1 MADFISAQGEKQVT
15 SPLLKDHAKI
25 RELLGELK
33 ANTTRYDLPLIRKNV
48 QALKDEAG
56 QHTLKEETV
65 LFLIGMKFLRADN
78 SKLPELIRE
87 HHQTASRLSA
97 LSNLLYSPRM
107 MDAEDQIQQLIFV
120 LSESMD
126 DHMTDEESIVFPA
139 LEKLIDAPTKE
150 LILTRYQS
158 VAFDNFDEFDRSP
171 LLSLPDAQDNSGLT
185 TPLNKPVGP

>member
-56 QHTLKEETV
+56 HHTLKEETV